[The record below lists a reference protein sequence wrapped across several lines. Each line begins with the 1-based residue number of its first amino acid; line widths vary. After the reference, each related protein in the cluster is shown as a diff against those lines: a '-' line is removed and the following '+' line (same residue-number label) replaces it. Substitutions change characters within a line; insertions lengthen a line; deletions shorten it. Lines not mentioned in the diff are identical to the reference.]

1 MLLSYHPITQNHSFC
16 LCLLV
21 CLQTNKH
28 SLHTHNLS
36 SSAEGQVTS
45 QFPSQPLDLDLASVP
60 GRALETSCGHAN
72 VHASTHQTHQ
82 TVSAHQLVEEPK
94 TQKRIRRRRMR
105 SSSLAPSIGM
115 WYAPSRPSP
124 SSSSSLSS
132 LQRKLTTCSQR
143 CCGQWAKQESVS
155 FL

>member
-1 MLLSYHPITQNHSFC
+1 MSACLSPNKQTLTAHSQSLLFRMS
-16 LCLLV
+16 
-21 CLQTNKH
+21 
-28 SLHTHNLS
+28 
-36 SSAEGQVTS
+36 EVTS
-45 QFPSQPLDLDLASVP
+45 QFPSQPLDPDLASVP

-72 VHASTHQTHQ
+72 VLASTFQTHQ

-124 SSSSSLSS
+124 SSSSLSS
-132 LQRKLTTCSQR
+132 LQRKLTTWSQH
-143 CCGQWAKQESVS
+143 CCQQCAEQES

>member
-1 MLLSYHPITQNHSFC
+1 MSACLSPNKQTLTAHSQSLLFRMS
-16 LCLLV
+16 
-21 CLQTNKH
+21 
-28 SLHTHNLS
+28 
-36 SSAEGQVTS
+36 GQVTS
-45 QFPSQPLDLDLASVP
+45 QFPSQPLDPDLASVP

-105 SSSLAPSIGM
+105 ASSLAPSIGM

-124 SSSSSLSS
+124 SSSSLSS
-132 LQRKLTTCSQR
+132 LQRKLTTWSQH
-143 CCGQWAKQESVS
+143 CCQQCAKQESFS

>member
-1 MLLSYHPITQNHSFC
+1 MSACLSPNKQTLTAHSQSLLFRRS
-16 LCLLV
+16 
-21 CLQTNKH
+21 
-28 SLHTHNLS
+28 
-36 SSAEGQVTS
+36 EVTS
-45 QFPSQPLDLDLASVP
+45 QFPSQALDPDLASVP

-72 VHASTHQTHQ
+72 VHASTHQTHH

-105 SSSLAPSIGM
+105 PSSLAPSIGM

-124 SSSSSLSS
+124 SSSSLSS
-132 LQRKLTTCSQR
+132 LQRKLTTWSQH
-143 CCGQWAKQESVS
+143 CCQQCAKQESFS

>member
-1 MLLSYHPITQNHSFC
+1 MRLSYHPITQNHSFC

-36 SSAEGQVTS
+36 SAEGQVTS
-45 QFPSQPLDLDLASVP
+45 QFPSQPLDPDLASVP

-94 TQKRIRRRRMR
+94 TQKRIRRTRMR
-105 SSSLAPSIGM
+105 ASSLAPSIGM

-124 SSSSSLSS
+124 SSSSLSS
-132 LQRKLTTCSQR
+132 LQRILTTWSQHY
-143 CCGQWAKQESVS
+143 CQQCAKKESIS

>member
-28 SLHTHNLS
+28 SLPTHNLFS
-36 SSAEGQVTS
+36 SEGQVTS
-45 QFPSQPLDLDLASVP
+45 QFPSQPLDQDLASVP

-94 TQKRIRRRRMR
+94 TQKRIRRTRMR
-105 SSSLAPSIGM
+105 ASSLAPSIGM

-124 SSSSSLSS
+124 SSSSLSS
-132 LQRKLTTCSQR
+132 LQRKMTTWSQH
-143 CCGQWAKQESVS
+143 CCPSLFSKLGII
-155 FL
+155 

>member
-1 MLLSYHPITQNHSFC
+1 MLLFDHPITQNHSFC

-45 QFPSQPLDLDLASVP
+45 QFPSQALDPDLASVP

-72 VHASTHQTHQ
+72 VHASTHQT
-82 TVSAHQLVEEPK
+82 VSAHQLVEEPK
-94 TQKRIRRRRMR
+94 TQKRIHRRRMR
-105 SSSLAPSIGM
+105 STSLAPSIGM

-132 LQRKLTTCSQR
+132 LQRNFDHVVNNALNKGSHPERKVQ
-143 CCGQWAKQESVS
+143 
-155 FL
+155 FF

>member
-36 SSAEGQVTS
+36 SSGCQVTS
-45 QFPSQPLDLDLASVP
+45 QFPSQPLDQDLASVP

-94 TQKRIRRRRMR
+94 TQKRIRWTRMR
-105 SSSLAPSIGM
+105 ASSLAPSIGM

-124 SSSSSLSS
+124 SSSSLSS
-132 LQRKLTTCSQR
+132 LQRILTTWSQHY
-143 CCGQWAKQESVS
+143 CQQCAKKESIS

>member
-1 MLLSYHPITQNHSFC
+1 MSACLSPNKQTLTAHSQSLLFFRRSGHFTV
-16 LCLLV
+16 L
-21 CLQTNKH
+21 
-28 SLHTHNLS
+28 
-36 SSAEGQVTS
+36 
-45 QFPSQPLDLDLASVP
+45 PLEPDLASVP

-94 TQKRIRRRRMR
+94 TQKRIRRTRMR
-105 SSSLAPSIGM
+105 ASSLAPSIGM

-124 SSSSSLSS
+124 SSSSLSS
-132 LQRKLTTCSQR
+132 LQRKLITWSQP
-143 CCGQWAKQESVS
+143 CCQQCAKKESVS